1 MLPVP
6 PLLSGAEA
14 VCAWLVGIAVALG
27 LGIGGSNLLAWFE
40 VTRSWLPVESMTFM
54 RCNTA
59 LGISGAALALA
70 ARQWGRRGIWFSTAA
85 ILLATVP
92 TLIGGLTSLQ
102 YLAGVNLGIDTLL
115 AAATFPGD
123 AANAYVTHPGRM
135 SLNASLSLLFLGL
148 GLLNMDRVVRVG
160 KTALEIGPLLAMAAA
175 LPAFCAVVGHWL
187 GVGGFT
193 GILRSTNML
202 YHAALAMLALAI
214 GMLACRPHSAAMQ
227 RLLSSGADG
236 VMLRWM
242 LPGSTL
248 LMLGLSFAVS
258 RGYREGHVQAG
269 EGTAIM
275 LFGGMVLLFFL
286 CSIAAKAVARQQ
298 TSARLAEEAL
308 REREETF
315 RALADNMSQLAWMTD
330 ETGALVWYNQR
341 WLNYTGTRPEEML
354 GWGWRAVHHPDHLP
368 RVEEKFRHCLAEGSV
383 WEDTFPLRG
392 ADGTFR
398 WFLSRA
404 MPIRDEKTGKVM
416 RWFGTNTDI
425 TEQRELARQLEAA
438 RDEAEQA
445 NLAKDHFLAA
455 LSHELRTPLTPVLM
469 SAAALREDE
478 RLPQEVRDEAAMM
491 ERNIGLES
499 RLIDDLLDLTRITHG
514 KLALRK
520 ELCDVHALARYAME
534 IIRDEA
540 LAKGVQLSMRLG
552 ACRSGVEADPARL
565 QQVFWNLLRNALKF
579 TPAMGSITLIS
590 RDLPE
595 GGLTLEVR
603 DTGIGFD
610 AAVAEHLFMPF
621 QQAGRESY
629 HQYGGGLGLGLSI
642 ARAIVQ
648 AHGGT
653 LVGTSPGS
661 GKGATFVI
669 SLPEACDAPT
679 SRSVPFTGRTGN
691 GSQPPSAR
699 DPSRRARVLLVEDH
713 EPTLLVLQKLLV
725 RNGHDVTTANS
736 VAAAI
741 AVMEKDVDFEVL
753 ISDLGLPDGTGLQLM
768 EQLRSRVAGLRGIAL
783 SGYGMESDL
792 LRSREVGFQQ
802 HLVKPVNLQQL
813 LQAMDAILAK
823 PDAAPPTDGLPAGP

>member
-1 MLPVP
+1 MTV
-6 PLLSGAEA
+6 A
-14 VCAWLVGIAVALG
+14 VG
-27 LGIGGSNLLAWFE
+27 LGVGVSNALPWFE
-40 VTRSWLPVESMTFM
+40 VTRSWVPIEGMTYM

-59 LGISGAALALA
+59 LGLIGAALALA
-70 ARQWGRRGIWFSTAA
+70 ARQWIRRGIWWSTLTV
-85 ILLATVP
+85 LLASVP

-102 YLAGVNLGIDTLL
+102 YLGGVNLGIDTLF

-123 AANAYVTHPGRM
+123 VANTYVTHPGRM

-148 GLLNMDRVVRVG
+148 GLLNVDRQVPVG
-160 KTALEIGPLLAMAAA
+160 GAVLELGPLLAIAAA

-193 GILRSTNML
+193 GILRSTNIL
-202 YHAALAMLALAI
+202 YHAALALLALSFGAV
-214 GMLACRPHSAAMQ
+214 ACRPHSAAMR

-242 LPGSTL
+242 LPGSAV
-248 LMLGLSFAVS
+248 LMLGLSMVV
-258 RGYREGHVQAG
+258 GYGHRQGQVQTG
-269 EGTAIM
+269 EGAAIM
-275 LFGGMVLLFFL
+275 LFGGMVLLFVL
-286 CSIAAKAVARQQ
+286 CFIAAKAVARQQ

-315 RALADNMSQLAWMTD
+315 RALADNISQLAWMAD

-341 WLNYTGTRPEEML
+341 WFDYTGTRPETML
-354 GWGWRAVHHPDHLP
+354 GWGWRAVHHPDHLQ
-368 RVEEKFRHCLAEGSV
+368 RVEDKFRRCLADGTA

-392 ADGTFR
+392 ADGSFR

-404 MPIRDEKTGKVM
+404 RPIRDAKTGRVL

-425 TEQRELARQLEAA
+425 TEQQELTSQLEAA

-445 NLAKDHFLAA
+445 NKAKDHFLAA

-478 RLPQEVRDEAAMM
+478 RLPQEVREEAAMM

-514 KLALRK
+514 KLGLRK

-540 LAKGVQLSMRLG
+540 QAKGVKLSLRFG
-552 ACRSGVEADPARL
+552 ASRSGVDADPARL

-579 TPAMGSITLIS
+579 TPAKGSITLTTHDAPDGS
-590 RDLPE
+590 LV
-595 GGLTLEVR
+595 LEVR
-603 DTGIGFD
+603 DTGIGFEAD
-610 AAVAEHLFMPF
+610 VAERLFLPF
-621 QQAGRESY
+621 HQAGRETY

-642 ARAIVQ
+642 AKAIVD
-648 AHGGT
+648 AHGGS
-653 LVGTSPGS
+653 LQGSSPGS

-669 SLPEACDAPT
+669 TLPDACDPPT
-679 SRSVPFTGRTGN
+679 SRFLSSLNGTTDQPVPAKA
-691 GSQPPSAR
+691 PSKG
-699 DPSRRARVLLVEDH
+699 ARVLLVEDH

-725 RNGHDVTTANS
+725 RNGHDVTTASS
-736 VAAAI
+736 VAAGIEA
-741 AVMEKDVDFEVL
+741 AEKGGNFEVL
-753 ISDLGLPDGTGLQLM
+753 VSDLGLPDGTGLELM
-768 EQLRSRVAGLRGIAL
+768 AQLRDRDAGLRGIAL

-792 LRSREVGFQQ
+792 IRSREAGFQK

-813 LQAMDAILAK
+813 LQAVDAIVAK
-823 PDAAPPTDGLPAGP
+823 PEDPPSTAGPPAAP